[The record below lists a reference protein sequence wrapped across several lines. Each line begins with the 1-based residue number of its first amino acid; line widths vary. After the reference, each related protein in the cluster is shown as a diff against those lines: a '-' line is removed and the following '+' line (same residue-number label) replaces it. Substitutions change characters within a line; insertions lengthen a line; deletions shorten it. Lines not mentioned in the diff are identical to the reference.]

1 MHFGWVHGLLRLMVR
16 FCWLFVNVLCMGLL
30 CFTLFVVLF
39 VALVTCAL
47 RLGASFLLGLLV
59 VFLCSVTHRGRRQV
73 RGY

>member
-1 MHFGWVHGLLRLMVR
+1 MVR
-16 FCWLFVNVLCMGLL
+16 FCWLFVNVLGMGLL

-59 VFLCSVTHRGRRQV
+59 VFFCVGLRIVAGEGLLSV
-73 RGY
+73 